1 MTGHS
6 NPSLPNVMGNKEST
20 QEKLINKE
28 EENII
33 CRVFSS
39 VAIDHLTLL
48 MVLPD
53 HAPGW

>member
-33 CRVFSS
+33 CRVF
-39 VAIDHLTLL
+39 
-48 MVLPD
+48 
-53 HAPGW
+53 